1 MWLNSAIESKR
12 FPFQVGDPV
21 RTTQLSDILLREYNH
36 YVQAINYPTVAR
48 GSEKMRISP
57 TPHHTEEMMDKFVTD
72 MVHVWKQIGLPIKE
86 NKCGPVIDSYTIRMR
101 RMELISCSSPLV
113 CRNVR
118 FARSRWCSTKKILR
132 WRRRKT
138 AGCDIAPKSNK
149 QWPFNRHQS

>member
-57 TPHHTEEMMDKFVTD
+57 TPHHTEEMMDKFVAD
-72 MVHVWKQIGLPIKE
+72 MVHVWKKIGLPIKN
-86 NKCGPVIDSYTIRMR
+86 NKCGPVIH
-101 RMELISCSSPLV
+101 
-113 CRNVR
+113 
-118 FARSRWCSTKKILR
+118 AH
-132 WRRRKT
+132 T
-138 AGCDIAPKSNK
+138 ADVG
-149 QWPFNRHQS
+149 